1 MSSTVGMYG
10 DLQGIAGRSLEQV
23 NAALGFVASHAGE
36 LHVDPASIVLAGD
49 SAGAHIASQVALIT
63 TDAAYAKAIGIAR
76 DSSLNS
82 WWRCSWCPAS
92 MTYSRWIAAALARS
106 STNR

>member
-49 SAGAHIASQVALIT
+49 SAGAHIASQMALIT
-63 TDAAYAKAIGIAR
+63 TDSAE
-76 DSSLNS
+76 L
-82 WWRCSWCPAS
+82 PA
-92 MTYSRWIAAALARS
+92 TRA
-106 STNR
+106 STAGGDAPGLRHL